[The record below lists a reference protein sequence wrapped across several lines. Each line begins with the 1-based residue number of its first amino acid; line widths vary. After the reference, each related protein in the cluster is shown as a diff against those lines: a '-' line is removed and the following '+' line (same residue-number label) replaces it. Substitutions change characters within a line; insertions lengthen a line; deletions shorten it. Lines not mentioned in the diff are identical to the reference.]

1 MLHISREILLET
13 IFPLQIVEDSLCRG
27 GSLSGLNLCGCSACC
42 QGLCDLM
49 CASALFCLEDMVSL
63 VQPPTL
69 ALQMFLSPLPQASRS
84 PEGISY
90 SLCGSVL
97 SLYWWFPSTA
107 RRSFSENGRVRHRP
121 RSFVAGPW
129 VASAFHLLC
138 PVLP

>member
-1 MLHISREILLET
+1 MLHITREILLET

-27 GSLSGLNLCGCSACC
+27 GSLSGLNLCGSSARC
-42 QGLCDLM
+42 QGLCDFM

-63 VQPPTL
+63 VQPSPL
-69 ALQMFLSPLPQASRS
+69 ALQMFLSSAGR
-84 PEGISY
+84 PEGIGY
-90 SLCGSVL
+90 SPCGSVS

-107 RRSFSENGRVRHRP
+107 RRSFSEDGGVRHRP

-138 PVLP
+138 PVLR